1 MTQTSYTPQVYLQI
15 DNITSG
21 SPVLVARYQN
31 FNLGGSVSYGGNNY
45 TFAPFDIG
53 DMQQQRSAN
62 KLSVEI
68 TFPGTATF
76 VDLLQ
81 TVLFSGTYKFA
92 FDFTAQEILPAKFT
106 SVVGIAE
113 GGSSDFAGVTFLISD
128 GLDATEAQIP
138 SRKVTQDMTA
148 FEI

>member
-31 FNLGGSVSYGGNNY
+31 FNLGSSVTYNGNSYS
-45 TFAPFDIG
+45 FAPFDIG

-76 VDLLQ
+76 VDLLE
-81 TVLFSGTYKFA
+81 TVLLDGTYKFA
-92 FDFTAQEILPAKFT
+92 FDFTAAEILPAVFT

-113 GGSSDFAGVTFLISD
+113 SGSSNFSGVTFLISD

-138 SRKVTQDMTA
+138 SLKVTYDQTA
-148 FEI
+148 FDL